1 MKLIAREMN
10 LSETAYT
17 CQSGESH
24 QDFQLKWF
32 TPETEV
38 SLCGHATLATAHII
52 FSEYPHL
59 LKGNNTIKFHTLS
72 GILTVA
78 KENEKLKMDFPQGK
92 PIQTKLSNELELEL
106 TKYLNIPSNDVN
118 EIWFCAKTRKLLV
131 EIKTIENIAKLIP
144 NKGGLLSLK
153 FENMDVRG
161 IIVTCKDGKEYDFVS
176 RYFAP
181 WVGIDEDPVT
191 GSAHTVLAVFW
202 SLKTNNKKSFS
213 AFQASQRGGVL
224 NLELVNDR
232 VLISGNAI
240 TVLDGTLRIN

>member
-1 MKLIAREMN
+1 
-10 LSETAYT
+10 LS
-17 CQSGESH
+17 
-24 QDFQLKWF
+24 
-32 TPETEV
+32 
-38 SLCGHATLATAHII
+38 
-52 FSEYPHL
+52 
-59 LKGNNTIKFHTLS
+59 
-72 GILTVA
+72 
-78 KENEKLKMDFPQGK
+78 
-92 PIQTKLSNELELEL
+92 
-106 TKYLNIPSNDVN
+106 
-118 EIWFCAKTRKLLV
+118 
-131 EIKTIENIAKLIP
+131 P

-153 FENMDVRG
+153 FENIDVRG

-191 GSAHTVLAVFW
+191 GSAHTVLAVYW
-202 SLKTNNKKSFS
+202 SHKNNNQKSFS